1 MNELLSKLKN
11 SINKKIYSQVKPE
24 LMNELLFV
32 PINVRDNYL
41 FVAINSKTDKEKVSS
56 ILSDIYNYT
65 IKYIQLA
72 DNDLNELLTAP
83 ASETAETDSS
93 KTESVVAKQ
102 SRHKI
107 GEMLLDDGIITENQ
121 LLEAMAE
128 SKKTKMPIGSCL
140 VKLNYITL
148 EQLKRYLKL
157 QTGFDFVSSE
167 QIGKQAPFVNL
178 LSEDFI
184 KVNKCIPVFS
194 DGKTLTIGTVSIL
207 KPAIVKNISYLTGLQ
222 VKQLLITAFEF
233 ENALEKYFSEEKKL
247 TEKLMQAATEEAGS
261 FRQEQSLQDMVEKDL
276 NDSAGSVAAFVNKIV
291 TSAIDMG
298 VSDIHIEPRMDSY
311 IVRYRKDGMLQK
323 VFDIPNKV
331 ENSILSRFKVISRLN
346 IAEHRRPQDGTF
358 SMSYKGGSYDFRIS
372 TLPVSGKE
380 KVVIRVLAPAV
391 SLDAQDKKINLV
403 GAQPNEI
410 EKIQKMCSAP
420 NGIILTSGPT
430 GSGKTTTLYSV
441 LKSLNDVSVNITTI
455 EDPIEIRLDGINQ
468 SQINVKAGITF
479 ASCMKSILR
488 QDPDIILIGEIR
500 DYETLEIAISAAL
513 TGHLVLS
520 TVHTNSAAATVTRL
534 IEMGAKDYLV
544 ASTLTGVIAQRLV
557 RKLCDKCKEQYL
569 PTLEEAQKV
578 LKDPKEI
585 EEFMKTPIYRNVG
598 CENCD
603 FTGFVGRLGV
613 YEIMP
618 ITKSIKT
625 LIAQGAHDLQI
636 EEQAVKEGMSSLQ
649 QACLRHI
656 RNGQTTISEFVR
668 VLGLVTD

>member
-1 MNELLSKLKN
+1 MNELLTKLKN
-11 SINKKIYSQVKPE
+11 SINKKIYNQVKPE
-24 LMNELLFV
+24 LMEQHAFV

-41 FVAINSKTDKEKVSS
+41 FVAINSNTDKDAVCDLLRE
-56 ILSDIYNYT
+56 IYNYT
-65 IKYIQLA
+65 VKFIQLS
-72 DNDLNELLTAP
+72 DDDLKELIRSSNINIDLTP
-83 ASETAETDSS
+83 KGDIIKEN
-93 KTESVVAKQ
+93 
-102 SRHKI
+102 RHKI
-107 GEMLLDDGIITENQ
+107 GDMLLDDGIINENQ

-128 SKKTKMPIGSCL
+128 SKKSKMPIGSCL
-140 VKLNYITL
+140 VKLNYISL
-148 EQLKRYLKL
+148 EQLKRYLKVQL
-157 QTGFDFVSSE
+157 GYDFVTSE
-167 QIGKQAPFVNL
+167 QIAKQAPYVNM
-178 LSEDFI
+178 LSEEFI
-184 KVNKCIPVFS
+184 RVNKCIPVFS
-194 DGKTLTIGTVSIL
+194 DSSTIIVGTVFLL
-207 KPAIVKNISYLTGLQ
+207 KPAILKNIQYLTGLQ
-222 VKQLLITAFEF
+222 PKQLLITAFEF
-233 ENALEKYFSEEKKL
+233 ENALEKYFSEEKKE

-261 FRQEQSLQDMVEKDL
+261 FRQEQSLQEMVEKDL

-291 TSAIDMG
+291 TNAIDMG
-298 VSDIHIEPRMDSY
+298 VSDIHIEPRLTTY

-323 VFDIPNKV
+323 IFDIPAKV
-331 ENSILSRFKVISRLN
+331 ENSILSRFKVIARLN

-358 SMSYKGGSYDFRIS
+358 SMNYKGGAYDFRIS

-380 KVVIRVLAPAV
+380 KIVIRILAPAV
-391 SLDAQDKKINLV
+391 SLDAQDKTINLV
-403 GAQPNEI
+403 GAQDNEI
-410 EKIQKMCSAP
+410 DKIQKMCSAP

-441 LKSLNDVSVNITTI
+441 LKSLNDISVNITTI

-468 SQINVKAGITF
+468 SQINPKAGITF

-557 RKLCDKCKEQYL
+557 RKLCDKCKEQYM
-569 PTLEEAQKV
+569 PSLEEAKKV
-578 LKDPKEI
+578 LKDPKDI
-585 EEFMKTPIYRNVG
+585 EAFMKTPIYRSVG
-598 CENCD
+598 CEACD
-603 FTGFVGRLGV
+603 FTGYVGRLGV

-636 EEQAVKEGMSSLQ
+636 EEQAVKEGLNTLQ
-649 QACLRHI
+649 QACLKHI
-656 RNGQTTISEFVR
+656 KDGKTTINEFVR
-668 VLGLVTD
+668 VLGLATD

>member
-24 LMNELLFV
+24 LMEQLLFV

-41 FVAINSKTDKEKVSS
+41 FVAINSQTDKDKVNET
-56 ILSDIYNYT
+56 LREIYNYT
-65 IKYIQLA
+65 IKFIQLA
-72 DNDLNELLTAP
+72 DNDLQELLQSPSAEADKNATTT
-83 ASETAETDSS
+83 ET
-93 KTESVVAKQ
+93 VIKQ

-107 GEMLLDDGIITENQ
+107 GEMLLDDGIITESQ

-148 EQLKRYLKL
+148 EQLKRYLKI
-157 QTGFDFVSSE
+157 QTGYSFVSSE
-167 QIGKQAPFVNL
+167 QIAKQAPFVNM
-178 LSEDFI
+178 LSEEFI

-194 DGKTLTIGTVSIL
+194 DGNTITIGTVSML
-207 KPAIVKNISYLTGLQ
+207 KPAIVKNIQYLTGLQ
-222 VKQLLITAFEF
+222 VKQLIITAFEF
-233 ENALEKYFSEEKKL
+233 ENALEKYFSEEKKE
-247 TEKLMQAATEEAGS
+247 TEKLMQMATEEAGS
-261 FRQEQSLQDMVEKDL
+261 FRQEESLQDMVEKDL

-291 TSAIDMG
+291 TNAIDLG
-298 VSDIHIEPRMDSY
+298 VSDIHIEPRLNSY

-331 ENSILSRFKVISRLN
+331 ENSILSRFKVIARLN

-358 SMSYKGGSYDFRIS
+358 TMNYKGGSYDFRIS
-372 TLPVSGKE
+372 TLPVTGKE
-380 KVVIRVLAPAV
+380 KVVIRILAPAV
-391 SLDAQDKKINLV
+391 SLDAQDKQINLV

-410 EKIQKMCSAP
+410 KKIEKMCSAP

-468 SQINVKAGITF
+468 SQINPKAGITF

-569 PTLEEAQKV
+569 PSLEDAQKV

-585 EEFMKTPIYRNVG
+585 EEFMKTPIYRSVG
-598 CENCD
+598 CEACD
-603 FTGFVGRLGV
+603 FTGYVGRLGV

-618 ITKSIKT
+618 VTKNIKT

-636 EEQAVKEGMSSLQ
+636 EKEAIKEGLNTLQ
-649 QACLRHI
+649 QACLKHI
-656 RNGQTTISEFVR
+656 KNGQTTINEYVR